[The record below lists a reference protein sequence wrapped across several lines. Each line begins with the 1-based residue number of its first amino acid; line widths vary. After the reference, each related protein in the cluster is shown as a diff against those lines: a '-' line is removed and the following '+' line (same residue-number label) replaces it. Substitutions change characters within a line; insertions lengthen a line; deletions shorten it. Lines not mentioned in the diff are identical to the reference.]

1 MDVTGELPLTDPLS
15 SRAPTEAAP
24 LLRPDGSRHSVII
37 RARPPPPPA
46 IPRPGTSLA
55 ALRAWLIDELFIPA
69 FRPRSSLEPAWQWA
83 DRVGLP
89 VEGGGKFLSRKKP
102 HCRTFIAKTTDAR
115 IREQHVMKASRA
127 GFTQGVL
134 VRICHKVVH
143 DPGNVQFTA
152 GSKENSK
159 GVNTARLIPALEH
172 LRVIGRPDDDPDDAT
187 SSLIRLAGMLV
198 RITGGFT
205 AGAYRTHMVD
215 LCVNDDTEVV
225 QDIPGIGSPAD
236 GGRSRIRGREG
247 AQLLSISR
255 PTDWGTPHHRDVAT
269 GTLEFFAVP
278 CPHCGTF
285 QELTIDGRSL
295 VDQLRIEEP
304 LRPGAAPLNTP
315 LAHRTARLG
324 RLRFDHCKLLP
335 GIDGA
340 ANPGGWDFNRIL
352 AETFYECVSGC
363 RIDEHAPLTDTD
375 LANPLCSFS
384 DEVRSLHAAGFRLT
398 HKQAM
403 MLSGRHIASNPHPVP
418 ADGGGPRSKRS
429 EHNSDLVSLDFD
441 MTWGHLA
448 KKFAERA
455 HDPAALR
462 NFLNEHAGLP
472 SRSRERGDNVT
483 DSHLAECRAAY
494 ERGTLPFVPD
504 IMVIGGDSQL
514 GFRKFV
520 VAAAR
525 LDTNLKAWRD
535 IAVIDYGYA
544 ALRSDIINLL
554 AKAYPVADLA
564 ALTSP
569 STFTA
574 GRTSKI
580 TCGVVDAGGVE
591 GNTPDVYELSYEAG
605 GRILPS
611 FGRSGDFAE
620 QRPTW
625 FGEVRKGWRGIE
637 IAILFYWDEYWK
649 RHIQLGCIKKIREIK
664 KAADARSSSTVD
676 QLAAIDPA
684 ALSLPPRLW
693 LPGLPADAR
702 RSEFEA
708 EIIAEQLDEKGKWK
722 VLGGTPNDFQDCLKT
737 CFVVLDERLPSV
749 AAEKTRA
756 KEEAGNKKS

>member
-1 MDVTGELPLTDPLS
+1 METTGELPLIAD
-15 SRAPTEAAP
+15 RAPVAPDPAARSAT
-24 LLRPDGSRHSVII
+24 LT
-37 RARPPPPPA
+37 RARPPAPSSLA
-46 IPRPGTSLA
+46 RPGNSRA
-55 ALRAWLIDELFIPA
+55 SLRAWLTTELFFPA
-69 FRPRSSLEPAWQWA
+69 FRPRRSTEPVWQWG
-83 DRVGLP
+83 DRVGFP

-102 HCRTFIAKTTDAR
+102 HCRTFIAKTTDPT
-115 IREQHVMKASRA
+115 IREQHAMKASRA
-127 GFTQGVL
+127 GYTQGVL
-134 VRICHKVVH
+134 VRIGHKAVH

-187 SSLIRLAGMLV
+187 SSLIRIAGMIV

-205 AGAYRTHMVD
+205 AGAYRTNMVD

-236 GGRSRIRGREG
+236 GARSRIRGREG

-255 PTDWGTPHHRDVAT
+255 PTEWGTPHHRDVAT

-295 VDQLRIEEP
+295 VDQLRIEDP
-304 LRPGAAPLNTP
+304 LRPGAAPLNAP
-315 LAHRTARLG
+315 LSHRTARLG
-324 RLRFDHCKLLP
+324 RLQFGHCKLLP

-352 AETFYECVSGC
+352 SETYYECVSGC
-363 RIDEHAPLTDTD
+363 RIDEHAPLTAAD
-375 LANPLCSFS
+375 LANPLCSFT
-384 DEVRSLHAAGFRLT
+384 DEVRQLHAEGFRLT

-403 MLSGRHIASNPHPVP
+403 MISGRHLASNAHPIP

-472 SRSRERGDNVT
+472 SRARDRDDNVT
-483 DSHLAECRAAY
+483 DSHLSECRAAY
-494 ERGTLPFVPD
+494 ARGAIPFVPD
-504 IMVIGGDSQL
+504 ILVVGGDSQL

-525 LDTNLKAWRD
+525 LDSNLKAWRD
-535 IAVIDYGYA
+535 VAVVDYGYA
-544 ALRSDIINLL
+544 AMRSDIIALL
-554 AKAYPVADLA
+554 SKNYPVADLA
-564 ALTSP
+564 AITSP
-569 STFTA
+569 SLYAA
-574 GRTSKI
+574 GRTHRI
-580 TCGVVDAGGVE
+580 LCGVVDAGGVD
-591 GNTPDVYELSYEAG
+591 GNTSDVYELSAESG
-605 GRILPS
+605 GILLPS

-625 FGEVRKGWRGIE
+625 VSEVRKGWRGTE
-637 IAILFYWDEYWK
+637 IGIIFYWDEYWK

-664 KAADARSSSTVD
+664 KAADARSSSSVD
-676 QLAAIDPA
+676 QLAAVDPS

-693 LPGLPADAR
+693 LPGLPADQR
-702 RSEFEA
+702 RKEFEA
-708 EIIAEQLDEKGKWK
+708 EIIAEQMDENGKWK
-722 VLGGTPNDFQDCLKT
+722 VLCGTPNDFQDCLKT
-737 CFVVLDERLPSV
+737 CFVVLDERLPYL
-749 AAEKTRA
+749 AADKIRLR
-756 KEEAGNKKS
+756 EEAAAAAAAAKKP